1 MILDSEM
8 TETGVQELLRKHS
21 SVAASSGG
29 GTTTPSLLPTLNER
43 MSDRSVN
50 DGFVK
55 DLQFVAKTKKKSDDT
70 ILLSG
75 GGEEGGSGT
84 KKRLMRRR
92 LRMIMTKDKR
102 GFIIRNQYCL

>member
-8 TETGVQELLRKHS
+8 TETGVQKLLRKHS
-21 SVAASSGG
+21 SVAAASSG
-29 GTTTPSLLPTLNER
+29 PSLLPTLNER
-43 MSDRSVN
+43 MSDDMVN
-50 DGFVK
+50 DGLVK